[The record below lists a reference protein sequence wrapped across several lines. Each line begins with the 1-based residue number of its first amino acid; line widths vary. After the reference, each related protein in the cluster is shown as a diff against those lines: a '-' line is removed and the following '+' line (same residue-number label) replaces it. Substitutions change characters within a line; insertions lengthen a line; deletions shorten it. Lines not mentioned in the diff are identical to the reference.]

1 MLSRMLRILSV
12 FVLLVVSF
20 AGFSSADARP
30 YVRLQIDAIGVSSS
44 IITFPLWRDT
54 WAIDPWEDNV
64 GHLEA
69 TSWLDA
75 PGNIVLAGHSRLP
88 NGNPGIL
95 ANLNQVAVGAELRLS
110 RGEEERRYVVNE
122 VKIVSEYDIGVIMP
136 TSDDRITLITCD
148 VGSYDPATGLY
159 SQRLVVVATRAG

>member
-12 FVLLVVSF
+12 FVLLVASL
-20 AGFSSADARP
+20 AGFSSVDARP
-30 YVRLQIDAIGVSSS
+30 YARLQIDAIGVSSS

-54 WAIDPWEDNV
+54 WAIDPWEDNI

-88 NGNPGIL
+88 NGSPGIL
-95 ANLNQVAVGAELRLS
+95 ANLNQVGVGAELKLTH
-110 RGEEERRYVVNE
+110 GHEERRYIVNE
-122 VKIVSEYDIGVIMP
+122 VRIVSEYDIGVILP
-136 TSDDRITLITCD
+136 TSDERITLITCD
-148 VGSYDPATGLY
+148 VGSYDPATGSY
-159 SQRLVVVATRAG
+159 SQRLVVIANRVG

>member
-1 MLSRMLRILSV
+1 MLRILSV
-12 FVLLVVSF
+12 FALLVVSF
-20 AGFSSADARP
+20 ASLSSVDARA

-44 IITFPLWRDT
+44 IITFPLWHDT
-54 WAIDPWEDNV
+54 WAIDPWEDNI

-95 ANLNQVAVGAELRLS
+95 ANLNQVGVGTELTLS

-136 TSDDRITLITCD
+136 TNDERITLITCD
-148 VGSYDPATGLY
+148 VGSYDPTTGLY
-159 SQRLVVVATRAG
+159 TQRLVVVASRVG